1 MQALCLLLLPL
12 QELVKLYLHSLAA
25 GAVAVA
31 FLIATSWV
39 EEQTR
44 REKEPVNR
52 DLDIKDFLVVAARR
66 HLCPIASY
74 VTLTSMVSW
83 CCGLS
88 DPVLSRLV
96 PSCYILPIIFH
107 ILGGSLPMVEWLT
120 RVVSGFFVLAT
131 TLYVGKMAGKAF
143 LYLYHTYLIYSLV
156 REVEGS
162 LTLLLL
168 TTRRMLEV
176 PVLLLYWLALFSS
189 QLWSNMNNLQEKKYA
204 IQDADWMVHLLVA
217 VSEICESPLVL
228 VATCIVLMIISSTVL
243 AITRRLLAFCGGQ
256 VGAGGAAVQAG
267 MTEGVV
273 AFVLALQTGLIEI
286 EMPARIGAF
295 SIILFVVIA
304 SLLQSCLDT
313 TQPVLLSL
321 PATNRKWVRHL
332 PALALSLAL
341 LTLPLLMVHGLL
353 TKVSSD
359 LWTLVI
365 ISSCLVTAVQALGS
379 LLTYLLFV
387 WDSSLPTPSPNIDD
401 YVYYVKAATRTG
413 ELMLAVAVVACGF
426 YESLSES
433 REWSVINSVVLI
445 VHCYFNIY
453 TRITQ
458 GWASYLSRRQTSM
471 RLSELEPASSEEL
484 TMHGDVCSIC
494 YQEMVEGAVRTECK
508 HYFHTHC
515 LRRWLVVQVLT
526 KLHHSLSVFYPSCP
540 FQDNCP
546 MCTQAIVAKKEDV
559 KEERPADLEEEEDR
573 EAASVRELVEEIWE
587 ELDEVGDGTDEEF
600 VEDVEEEDEDVGL
613 KEDEAVPDVG
623 GDVGLRQR
631 TVRNGQHA
639 TVSCLFDGD

>member
-25 GAVAVA
+25 GALAVA
-31 FLIATSWV
+31 FVIASSWV
-39 EEQTR
+39 EEEAR
-44 REKEPVNR
+44 REKETGTKA
-52 DLDIKDFLVVAARR
+52 LTLIDFLMVAARR

-74 VTLTSMVSW
+74 VTLTSMVTW
-83 CCGLS
+83 CLGLK

-96 PSCYILPIIFH
+96 PSCYILPIIFR
-107 ILGGSLPMVEWLT
+107 ILGGSLPIVEWLT
-120 RVVSGFFVLAT
+120 RVVSGFFVLASMFH
-131 TLYVGKMAGKAF
+131 VGKVAGQAF
-143 LYLYHTYLIYSLV
+143 MYLYHTYLIYSLV
-156 REVEGS
+156 REVEGG

-176 PVLLLYWLALFSS
+176 PVLLLYWLTLFLS
-189 QLWSNMNNLQEKKYA
+189 QLWSNLHNLEEKKFA
-204 IQDADWMVHLLVA
+204 IQDADWMVHGLVA

-228 VATCIVLMIISSTVL
+228 VATCIVLMIISSSAL
-243 AITRRLLAFCGGQ
+243 AITRRLLALCGGQ
-256 VGAGGAAVQAG
+256 VGGGGAAVQAG

-295 SIILFVVIA
+295 SIILFVVMA

-321 PATNRKWVRHL
+321 PATNRRWVRHL
-332 PALALSLAL
+332 PALVLSLAL
-341 LTLPLLMVHGLL
+341 LVLPLLMVHGLL
-353 TKVSSD
+353 TRVSSD

-365 ISSCLVTAVQALGS
+365 ISSCLVTGVQALGS
-379 LLTYLLFV
+379 LLTYALFV

-413 ELMLAVAVVACGF
+413 ELLLAVAVVGCGF

-433 REWSVINSVVLI
+433 REWSIINSVVLI

-484 TMHGDVCSIC
+484 AAHGDVCSIC
-494 YQEMVEGAVRTECK
+494 YQEMVDGAVRTECK

-515 LRRWLVVQVLT
+515 LRRWLVVQVDFRFSSLVLV
-526 KLHHSLSVFYPSCP
+526 LH
-540 FQDNCP
+540 
-546 MCTQAIVAKKEDV
+546 
-559 KEERPADLEEEEDR
+559 
-573 EAASVRELVEEIWE
+573 
-587 ELDEVGDGTDEEF
+587 
-600 VEDVEEEDEDVGL
+600 
-613 KEDEAVPDVG
+613 
-623 GDVGLRQR
+623 
-631 TVRNGQHA
+631 
-639 TVSCLFDGD
+639 